1 MIKDV
6 FIDFLN
12 KHNIKEKFINNLM
25 IERNVELDVFI
36 EIARPEDYIDNAFH
50 WAQTPEGYEFWGKI
64 HEKWIDNF

>member
-36 EIARPEDYIDNAFH
+36 EIAC
-50 WAQTPEGYEFWGKI
+50 PEGYEFWGKI
-64 HEKWIDNF
+64 HEKWVDNF